1 MRARGLSRTFEGRPP
16 VQALAHAS
24 LDVAA
29 GERLV
34 VLGPSGSGKST
45 LLNLLGLLDAP
56 SSGSYAILGAESTR
70 MRQPDIDRLRRDA
83 LGFVFQAY
91 HVLGNRTAAENVAL
105 KLRIARVPRDERDA
119 KVARALGLVGLSH
132 LTHALGSTLSG
143 GEKQRLAIA
152 RAVVNEPQIV
162 LADEP
167 TGNLDD
173 ANADTVLG
181 LLASLAHTGVTVIVI
196 THDSRTAAWADRVL
210 RLEAGVLDEPT

>member
-1 MRARGLSRTFEGRPP
+1 
-16 VQALAHAS
+16 
-24 LDVAA
+24 
-29 GERLV
+29 
-34 VLGPSGSGKST
+34 
-45 LLNLLGLLDAP
+45 
-56 SSGSYAILGAESTR
+56 

>member
-1 MRARGLSRTFEGRPP
+1 MSRTFEGRPP